1 MSLRHRAAGALAL
14 AALLLAA
21 GPSRGDSSPSEEV
34 PQVVCRLA
42 PRVLDVS
49 RRPGP
54 LIARIEVFSSDG
66 LTALDPMGIGA
77 GVHVTSVG
85 GTPVPAPSP
94 HEEGIEEDPTA
105 RRLQD
110 KADVRSG
117 APFPNGIREAVI
129 SFRHPVD
136 GDPSTRGDGNAG
148 DVLAM
153 LLGVPDG
160 QEAPVCLAGQLEG
173 AWFQCCDTVQVR
185 NRGLRDLPRGLFPAG
200 GEVP

>member
-1 MSLRHRAAGALAL
+1 MSLRHRAAGALAF

-54 LIARIEVFSSDG
+54 LIARIEVFTSDG
-66 LTALDPMGIGA
+66 LTVLDPMRIGA
-77 GVHVTSVG
+77 GVRVASVG
-85 GTPVPAPSP
+85 GTLVPAPSP
-94 HEEGIEEDPTA
+94 DEEGIDEDPTA
-105 RRLQD
+105 RRLED
-110 KADVRSG
+110 KVDVRGG
-117 APFPNGIREAVI
+117 APFPNGIREVVL
-129 SFRHPVD
+129 SFRRPVD
-136 GDPSTRGDGNAG
+136 GDPSTRGDGDAG

-160 QEAPVCLAGQLEG
+160 QEAQVCLQGQLDG
-173 AWFQCCDTVQVR
+173 MSFQCCDTVQVR
-185 NRGLRDLPRGLFPAG
+185 NRGLRDLPRGLFPPG
-200 GEVP
+200 GDGP